1 MFREIS
7 HFDITGNVFDKIFNN
22 KVLLTVKN
30 KDKINSMTISWG
42 ALGYLWKKPTA
53 TMYIRP
59 QRYTFE
65 LLNDCEYY
73 TLSFMS
79 LKYENE
85 INYMGRHSGRDEDKY
100 ASSGLEAVQ
109 EGDFAYIAQ
118 ADEVLFCRKM
128 YDHVVDI
135 SEASEYMQE
144 TLTNDMYPQH
154 DNHHMIFGEIL
165 KVIKRA

>member
-7 HFDITGNVFDKIFNN
+7 PFDITGNVFDKIFNN

-30 KDKINSMTISWG
+30 GDRVNSMTISWG

-65 LLNDCEYY
+65 LLKDCEYY

-79 LKYENE
+79 PKYEE
-85 INYMGRHSGRDEDKY
+85 QINYMGRHSGRDGDKY
-100 ASSGLEAVQ
+100 AAAGLEAVQ
-109 EGDFAYIAQ
+109 DGDFAYIAE

-135 SEASEYMQE
+135 SEASEYMQD
-144 TLTNDMYPQH
+144 TLANDMYPQH

>member
-7 HFDITGNVFDKIFNN
+7 HFDITGNVFDRIFNN

-65 LLNDCEYY
+65 LLKDCEYY

-79 LKYENE
+79 PKYEE
-85 INYMGRHSGRDEDKY
+85 QINYMGRHSGRDEDKY
-100 ASSGLEAVQ
+100 AASGLEAVQ

-165 KVIKRA
+165 KVIKKA

>member
-7 HFDITGNVFDKIFNN
+7 HFDITGNVFDRIFNN

-30 KDKINSMTISWG
+30 KDKINSRTISWG

-65 LLNDCEYY
+65 LLKDREYY

-79 LKYENE
+79 PKYEE
-85 INYMGRHSGRDEDKY
+85 QINYMGRHSGRDEDKY
-100 ASSGLEAVQ
+100 AASGLEAVQ

-165 KVIKRA
+165 KVIKKA

>member
-65 LLNDCEYY
+65 LLKDCEYY

-79 LKYENE
+79 PKYENE
-85 INYMGRHSGRDEDKY
+85 INYMGRHSGRHEDKY
-100 ASSGLEAVQ
+100 AASDIEAVQ

-144 TLTNDMYPQH
+144 TLTNDMYPQQ

-165 KVIKRA
+165 KVIKKA

>member
-65 LLNDCEYY
+65 LLKDCEYY

-79 LKYENE
+79 LKYEE
-85 INYMGRHSGRDEDKY
+85 QINYMGRHSGRDEDKY
-100 ASSGLEAVQ
+100 AASGLEAVQ

-165 KVIKRA
+165 KVINKA

>member
-65 LLNDCEYY
+65 LLKDCEYY

-79 LKYENE
+79 PKYEE
-85 INYMGRHSGRDEDKY
+85 QINYMGRHSGRDEDKY
-100 ASSGLEAVQ
+100 AASGLEAVQ
-109 EGDFAYIAQ
+109 ESDFAYIAQ

-165 KVIKRA
+165 KVIKKA